1 MNKLALLLLPLA
13 LSASAATP
21 GAKTKPSAAAAA
33 KPKAAAAAPAGAMRA
48 KPVRVE
54 IDAPLPKG
62 LPRDLNLGGSTTV
75 ISGDGDSSGGYAVTF
90 LVRGAGIT
98 GIDKDSLKVSSATA
112 GGADV
117 SKNDRGRD
125 SWKAGS
131 FPSVAEDGSAATFEV
146 RLAPGASRVKNAVP
160 VVHGTIGIEC
170 ATGRETKTA
179 TISTKP
185 GSTAR
190 LGPLSLKVPAAEE
203 DGDADGGGEADMAAA
218 LSAAMAQAGGA
229 DGGAEDGDAEA
240 AAAFLGMFGGG
251 GSDGFDL
258 EVSGDESGRARIV
271 LVVDG
276 KEVEHRSWM
285 NFGRGSTFGFPA
297 VEGDSVRVKAE
308 FWTGRRTETVSF

>member
-75 ISGDGDSSGGYAVTF
+75 ISGDGDTSGGGYAVTF
-90 LVRGAGIT
+90 LVRGTGIT
-98 GIDKDSLKVSSATA
+98 GIDKESLKVSSATA

-125 SWKAGS
+125 SWRAGP

-229 DGGAEDGDAEA
+229 DGGDAEA
-240 AAAFLGMFGGG
+240 AAAFIGMFGGGG

-258 EVSGDESGRARIV
+258 EVSGDESGLARIV

-276 KEVEHRSWM
+276 KEVERRSWM

-297 VEGDSVRVKAE
+297 VEGESVRVKAE

>member
-13 LSASAATP
+13 LSAAAATP
-21 GAKTKPSAAAAA
+21 GAKAKPSAA
-33 KPKAAAAAPAGAMRA
+33 KPKAAATAPAGAMRA

-75 ISGDGDSSGGYAVTF
+75 ISGGGDSSGGGYAVTF

-125 SWKAGS
+125 SWKAGP

-218 LSAAMAQAGGA
+218 LSAAMEQAGGA
-229 DGGAEDGDAEA
+229 DGGDAEA
-240 AAAFLGMFGGG
+240 AAAFIGMFGGGG

-258 EVSGDESGRARIV
+258 EVSGDESGLARIV

>member
-1 MNKLALLLLPLA
+1 MNKLALLLLSLA

-21 GAKTKPSAAAAA
+21 GAKTKPSAAATAA

-98 GIDKDSLKVSSATA
+98 GIDKESLKVSSATA

-125 SWKAGS
+125 SWKAGP

-229 DGGAEDGDAEA
+229 DGGDAEA
-240 AAAFLGMFGGG
+240 AAAFIGMFGGGG

-258 EVSGDESGRARIV
+258 EVSGDESGLARIV

-276 KEVEHRSWM
+276 KEVERRSWM

>member
-13 LSASAATP
+13 LSAAAATP
-21 GAKTKPSAAAAA
+21 GAKAKPSAA
-33 KPKAAAAAPAGAMRA
+33 KPKAAATAPAGAMRA

-75 ISGDGDSSGGYAVTF
+75 ISGGGDSSGGGYAVTF
-90 LVRGAGIT
+90 LVRGTGIT
-98 GIDKDSLKVSSATA
+98 GIDKESLKVSSATA

-125 SWKAGS
+125 SWKAGP

-203 DGDADGGGEADMAAA
+203 DGDADGGGEADMAAG

-229 DGGAEDGDAEA
+229 DGGDAEA
-240 AAAFLGMFGGG
+240 AAAFIGMFGGGG

-258 EVSGDESGRARIV
+258 EVSGDESGLARIV

>member
-75 ISGDGDSSGGYAVTF
+75 ISGGGDSSGGGYAVMF

-203 DGDADGGGEADMAAA
+203 DGDADGGGEADMAAT
-218 LSAAMAQAGGA
+218 LSAAMEQAGGA
-229 DGGAEDGDAEA
+229 EGGDAEA
-240 AAAFLGMFGGG
+240 AAAFIGMFGGGG

-258 EVSGDESGRARIV
+258 EVSGDESGLARIV

>member
-13 LSASAATP
+13 LSAAAATP
-21 GAKTKPSAAAAA
+21 GAKAKPSAA

-75 ISGDGDSSGGYAVTF
+75 ISGGGDSSGGGYAVTF

-98 GIDKDSLKVSSATA
+98 GIDKESLKVSSATA

-125 SWKAGS
+125 SWKAGP

-203 DGDADGGGEADMAAA
+203 DGDADGGGEADMAAG

-229 DGGAEDGDAEA
+229 DGGDAEA
-240 AAAFLGMFGGG
+240 AAAFIGMFGG

-258 EVSGDESGRARIV
+258 EVSGDESGLARIV